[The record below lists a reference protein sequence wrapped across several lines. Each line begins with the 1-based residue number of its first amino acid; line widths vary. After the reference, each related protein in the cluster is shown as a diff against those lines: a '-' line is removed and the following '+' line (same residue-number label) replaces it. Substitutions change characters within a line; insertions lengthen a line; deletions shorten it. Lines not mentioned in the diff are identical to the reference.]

1 MQEVHAHRPINRDSA
16 RIGATPSTHE
26 SHATHHHT
34 QAFAAV
40 VALTA
45 LIGVLSITR
54 AASLKDDTVQL
65 GERLVPAAETVGLL
79 KEETGKYR
87 RNQLIFATGAQDL
100 DDVQA
105 ELDGS
110 LEALPA
116 LVGTYRKLALDGNSR
131 AALAA
136 FEAKWKAYVEAT
148 AGMQALGRARE
159 HSAALATER
168 RQGQPVAID
177 EANQGA
183 AGTRVAAATD
193 GANSGRTLTLALLV
207 ASLLVAAALAF
218 VSIRS
223 VKIRLARLP
232 RGRCRRN
239 RGRGAVR
246 DRRGARGPRRPLPA
260 DQLSAGVRRDRLT
273 ARSRRARARRSMPRP
288 RAAAAAACGRR
299 RRRPRRSTPPPRS
312 PAASCRRAG
321 GGRCPRGPAS
331 SARG

>member
-1 MQEVHAHRPINRDSA
+1 MRLTITLKLA
-16 RIGATPSTHE
+16 G
-26 SHATHHHT
+26 
-34 QAFAAV
+34 AFAAV

-110 LEALPA
+110 LEALPP

-131 AALAA
+131 AALAV

-159 HSAALATER
+159 HSAALATLTTGDGDETWSAVKDSL
-168 RQGQPVAID
+168 VAID

-183 AGTRVAAATD
+183 GGTRVAAATD
-193 GANSGRTLTLALLV
+193 GPT
-207 ASLLVAAALAF
+207 
-218 VSIRS
+218 
-223 VKIRLARLP
+223 
-232 RGRCRRN
+232 
-239 RGRGAVR
+239 
-246 DRRGARGPRRPLPA
+246 
-260 DQLSAGVRRDRLT
+260 
-273 ARSRRARARRSMPRP
+273 
-288 RAAAAAACGRR
+288 
-299 RRRPRRSTPPPRS
+299 
-312 PAASCRRAG
+312 
-321 GGRCPRGPAS
+321 PRGP
-331 SARG
+331 